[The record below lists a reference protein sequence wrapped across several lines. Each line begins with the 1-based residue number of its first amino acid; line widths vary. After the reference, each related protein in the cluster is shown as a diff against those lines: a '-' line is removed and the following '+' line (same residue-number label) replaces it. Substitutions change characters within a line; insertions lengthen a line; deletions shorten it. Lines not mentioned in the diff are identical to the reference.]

1 MADKFKKAALAVICL
16 ALLSG
21 CAARTSG
28 GYEVLDQ
35 MPQSSDASFGEFDF
49 SATLRLLYPKSESVV
64 IALLTSAGP
73 YITTAVP
80 VRVLEGDSLAED
92 LEFALS
98 FPPECKP
105 EEGAAYFLFL
115 SSDEGGYS
123 VLTDENGL
131 IKLEDDFL
139 VAEDDARISLAQAL
153 YELDKMQS
161 YVYIPSYFYYQKEL
175 ETLVDDASVICTGT
189 VASIETLSD
198 VQFYVREPGLEEITS
213 VPATEVTIQVDEL
226 LKGEP
231 QGTLRVILTDTMYR
245 NTVLE
250 STFDQPSYSKE
261 SLPELAKGGKYLF
274 FLMDSP
280 AGRHGDY
287 LLFINPYQGYV
298 PLYGDDT
305 LIAIPINAPFS
316 YMQNLEDV
324 RMDIED
330 IVSGYV
336 YSNSGFDDYE
346 ETEQDP
352 PPPDDEDIP

>member
-1 MADKFKKAALAVICL
+1 MAVSMKKAAAAVLCL

-21 CAARTSG
+21 CAARASS
-28 GYEVLDQ
+28 YEVLDQ
-35 MPQSSDASFGEFDF
+35 LPQSSDDALDEFDF
-49 SATLRLLYPKSESVV
+49 SATLRLLYPKSEYVV
-64 IALLTSAGP
+64 IAVLTCAGP

-80 VRVLEGDSLAED
+80 VRGLEGDSLSEDAEFFLD
-92 LEFALS
+92 L
-98 FPPECKP
+98 PPESQA

-115 SSDEGGYS
+115 TDDAGSYS
-123 VLTDENGL
+123 ALTDENGL
-131 IKLEDDFL
+131 IRLEEDFL
-139 VAEDDARISLAQAL
+139 VTKDGAMISLAQAL

-175 ETLVDDASVICTGT
+175 ESLVEGASLVCTGT
-189 VASIETLSD
+189 VTAISSLPE

-213 VPATEVTIQVDEL
+213 VPATAISIEVEEL

-231 QGTLRVILTDTMYR
+231 EGDIRVILTDAMYR

-250 STFDQPSYSKE
+250 STFDQTAYSKE
-261 SLPELAKGGKYLF
+261 SLPELAQGGKYLF

-287 LLFINPYQGYV
+287 MLFINPYQGYV

-305 LIAIPINAPFS
+305 LLSIPINAPFS

-324 RMDIED
+324 RMDIAD
-330 IVSGYV
+330 IVSGYA
-336 YSNSGFDDYE
+336 YANAAGNDFGES
-346 ETEQDP
+346 EQDP
-352 PPPDDEDIP
+352 PPPDDEELP

>member
-1 MADKFKKAALAVICL
+1 MADRFKKSALVLFCL
-16 ALLSG
+16 VLLSG
-21 CAARTSG
+21 CAARASG

-35 MPQSSDASFGEFDF
+35 LPESSDASQNEFDF

-92 LEFALS
+92 VEFPFIL
-98 FPPECKP
+98 PLDCQP

-115 SSDEGGYS
+115 SNDGGSYS
-123 VLTDENGL
+123 ALMDENGM
-131 IKLEDDFL
+131 IRLEDDFL
-139 VAEDDARISLAQAL
+139 VTEGGAKISLSQAL

-175 ETLVDDASVICTGT
+175 ESLVEGSSVVCTGT
-189 VASIETLSD
+189 VTSIEELSD

-213 VPATEVTIQVDEL
+213 VPATAVSIQVEEY
-226 LKGEP
+226 LKGEAE
-231 QGTLRVILTDTMYR
+231 GSLRVILTDAMYR

-250 STFDQPSYSKE
+250 STFDQPSYNQE
-261 SLPELAKGGKYLF
+261 SLPELTLGGKYLF

-324 RMDIED
+324 RMDIAD

-336 YSNSGFDDYE
+336 YSNSLGPPAVEPDQE
-346 ETEQDP
+346 P
-352 PPPDDEDIP
+352 PPPDEEELP